1 MSLNQADFTYFAK
14 FLHENS
20 AIVVGSDKNYLL
32 DSRLTP
38 IQRRLGLHDLGALVQ
53 KLRTEP
59 FGNLHREVIEAM
71 TTNETY
77 FFRDVKPFEA
87 LKADVL
93 PEVIE
98 RNATK
103 RTLNIWCAATASGQE
118 PYSIQMLL
126 KENFPQ
132 LSTWN
137 VKIHCTDL
145 SQEMV
150 NRTTAGKYTQLEVN
164 RGLPASLL
172 IKHFEKNGI
181 DWQVKSY
188 LKTGIEARVMNLA
201 RPWPM
206 MPKMDIV
213 FMRNVLIYFDIETKR
228 SIFNQ
233 LTRVMVPSG
242 VLFLGGS
249 ETTLNL
255 SNAFERKGGAGT
267 SFYLMK
273 SAASTLRST

>member
-188 LKTGIEARVMNLA
+188 LKAGIEARVMNLA

-233 LTRVMVPSG
+233 LTRVMAPSG

-273 SAASTLRST
+273 SAASNAA

>member
-38 IQRRLGLHDLGALVQ
+38 IQRRLGLHDLAALVQ

-255 SNAFERKGGAGT
+255 SNSFERKGGAGT

-273 SAASTLRST
+273 SAASNAA

>member
-273 SAASTLRST
+273 SAASNAA